1 MKYVVYWSKPFKF
14 CGLLDEPETIQPSS
28 QFSNDQVRAFSFWLG
43 REALENEDDDRD
55 QSHAGL
61 R

>member
-1 MKYVVYWSKPFKF
+1 MKYVAYWSKPFKF

-43 REALENEDDDRD
+43 REALEDGDE
-55 QSHAGL
+55 Q
-61 R
+61 

>member
-43 REALENEDDDRD
+43 REALENEDDD
-55 QSHAGL
+55 
-61 R
+61 